1 MTNLKSIKQKI
12 GIGFGILAA
21 SLSLSGCGGN
31 SPKTTALPAETPL
44 STVQLKAAASFLGAA
59 TGKESALS
67 VDNIVFINSA
77 LGINQVQQ
85 DSKDLYGDLW
95 VLLRNSYGAPILDA
109 NGCVQPI
116 ASEPVL
122 WPDNITR
129 NTVPMQLSL
138 FQDGQ
143 YKCEVVPGYEQ
154 YTIDLEIGRLN
165 MVRTMAT
172 NPDVF
177 ARSLQEVINDIN
189 AADAITTDA
198 AGRIVMITYVG
209 GVAEEATIDS
219 PRDNLAMYMAI
230 MKQGRIAGY
239 GPETTS
245 GGSTVPP
252 QWMEIRPDLP
262 MGSLSFLRDGIA
274 GRPGGVT
281 LINGYADLSRA
292 YYVRKFVYGATK
304 VDYIQYTDNT
314 SCHYTD
320 MQDYAWSRIFYQSP
334 FSSYNMDGFLREAD
348 DARRV
353 VVFTHDVIQ
362 DLPDTGVPTL
372 PAPAGSRIGNPE
384 QAAAAFL
391 GAASNK
397 GVPLNV
403 DGLVFVNTV
412 LGLNNVSFDYKG
424 EIYGD
429 LWELTRDSNGEPI
442 LDSNG
447 CPQPISS
454 QGGTVPMEK
463 DDTGECIVVPG
474 YENDVIEVELGR
486 LNGARVALTN
496 PRILD
501 QALNDVMNTINSSIG
516 LKLEVSGRLVYTN
529 ADGIDS
535 TIDSPRANL
544 ALYWALMKWGKLD
557 GDIEV
562 RQDGSWVTKHVS
574 ITLDDS
580 VLDAQGLGF
589 LKHGS
594 AACQANA
601 ADCGAKQLPSGYLDY
616 SGFSHNSSTV
626 YNGVNVNYVE
636 RQTDPSCGYVDKT
649 DSIMSRILGNDTTD
663 YTNIAAAVQ
672 QAEDTR
678 KIIQFIHTVIQDP
691 VAVP

>member
-1 MTNLKSIKQKI
+1 
-12 GIGFGILAA
+12 
-21 SLSLSGCGGN
+21 
-31 SPKTTALPAETPL
+31 
-44 STVQLKAAASFLGAA
+44 
-59 TGKESALS
+59 
-67 VDNIVFINSA
+67 
-77 LGINQVQQ
+77 
-85 DSKDLYGDLW
+85 
-95 VLLRNSYGAPILDA
+95 
-109 NGCVQPI
+109 
-116 ASEPVL
+116 
-122 WPDNITR
+122 
-129 NTVPMQLSL
+129 
-138 FQDGQ
+138 
-143 YKCEVVPGYEQ
+143 
-154 YTIDLEIGRLN
+154 
-165 MVRTMAT
+165 
-172 NPDVF
+172 
-177 ARSLQEVINDIN
+177 
-189 AADAITTDA
+189 
-198 AGRIVMITYVG
+198 
-209 GVAEEATIDS
+209 
-219 PRDNLAMYMAI
+219 
-230 MKQGRIAGY
+230 
-239 GPETTS
+239 
-245 GGSTVPP
+245 
-252 QWMEIRPDLP
+252 
-262 MGSLSFLRDGIA
+262 
-274 GRPGGVT
+274 
-281 LINGYADLSRA
+281 
-292 YYVRKFVYGATK
+292 
-304 VDYIQYTDNT
+304 
-314 SCHYTD
+314 
-320 MQDYAWSRIFYQSP
+320 
-334 FSSYNMDGFLREAD
+334 MDGFLREAD
-348 DARRV
+348 DARKV

-501 QALNDVMNTINSSIG
+501 QALNDVMNSINSSIG
-516 LKLEVSGRLVYTN
+516 LKLEVSGRLVYTS
-529 ADGIDS
+529 ADGTDN
-535 TIDSPRANL
+535 TVDSPRANL

-562 RQDGSWVTKHVS
+562 MQDGSWVTKHVS
-574 ITLDDS
+574 ITLDDA

-616 SGFSHNSSTV
+616 TGFSHNSSTV

-649 DSIMSRILGNDTTD
+649 DPIMTRILGNDTTD
-663 YTNIAAAVQ
+663 YSNIAAAVQ

-691 VAVP
+691 VTPP